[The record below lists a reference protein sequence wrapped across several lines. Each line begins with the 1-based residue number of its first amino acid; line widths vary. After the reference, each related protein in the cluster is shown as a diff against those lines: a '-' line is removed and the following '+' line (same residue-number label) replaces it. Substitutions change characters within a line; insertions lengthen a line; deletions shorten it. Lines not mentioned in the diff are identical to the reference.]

1 MGINTIVCMFLC
13 DGKQAGQIIKTP
25 YLFYSITKINM
36 IQTQD
41 TIQGYTNKEHDHCVG
56 QSK

>member
-1 MGINTIVCMFLC
+1 MNTYVCMFLC
-13 DGKQAGQIIKTP
+13 DGNQAGQIIKTP